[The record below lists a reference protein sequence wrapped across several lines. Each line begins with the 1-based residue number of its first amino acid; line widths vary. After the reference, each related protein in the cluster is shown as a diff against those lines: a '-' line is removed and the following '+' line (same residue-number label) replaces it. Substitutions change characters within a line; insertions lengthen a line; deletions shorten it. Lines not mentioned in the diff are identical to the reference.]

1 MKKYFQGQNRKRG
14 GWERIEK
21 QHNGCNAGSCQHY
34 QYVVYYDQSRHFL
47 WPKVVRRGVTSRWH
61 HPAVIVVTDRSS
73 SFFAGSV
80 VIAQRK
86 TWNNSLKIRRQR
98 TLKRI
103 TLMAAVSKSHR
114 AEIIH
119 QHPTLQPSSTCEGH
133 YNTYSGD
140 KAEKSRT
147 VFTQSWDE
155 K

>member
-1 MKKYFQGQNRKRG
+1 MSALPVRRVLRPKPSLPMTESRSAR
-14 GWERIEK
+14 
-21 QHNGCNAGSCQHY
+21 
-34 QYVVYYDQSRHFL
+34 RHFPL
-47 WPKVVRRGVTSRWH
+47 TSPSSHRRHRPVFQLLRRLPNRH
-61 HPAVIVVTDRSS
+61 
-73 SFFAGSV
+73 SV

-147 VFTQSWDE
+147 VFTQS
-155 K
+155 